1 MEKKQDES
9 VKYLMHMPSH
19 MQEETEDTAIDE
31 DVRVQEIEKSKR
43 EKSTEII
50 NADIEWTTL
59 EQDKFP
65 LATRNIAGSNFFGC
79 MRCGISKVGR

>member
-1 MEKKQDES
+1 MPMEKKQDES

-43 EKSTEII
+43 EKST
-50 NADIEWTTL
+50 NH
-59 EQDKFP
+59 Q
-65 LATRNIAGSNFFGC
+65 RGH
-79 MRCGISKVGR
+79 